1 MPLEKAPL
9 ASTVAAPQAEL
20 GVVTRR
26 IELIDLRMLR
36 GFCNLLVPVQP
47 KLPPTVTQSINIV
60 ARLGD
65 EPNRSHTGVTVSFS
79 IVGNYD
85 NGAEGLRVEATFG
98 VLYAVDWID
107 EPTQQAV
114 DLVGQSVGVNN
125 AWPYWREFVQSM
137 TGRMAIP
144 PLHIPILRM
153 DQLAFTQSEQNKETA
168 AVRAPKPRKK
178 IARRSTT
185 GR

>member
-60 ARLGD
+60 VRLGD

-85 NGAEGLRVEATFG
+85 NGAEGFALRRHSASCTPSIG
-98 VLYAVDWID
+98 SMNRPNRLWIWS
-107 EPTQQAV
+107 
-114 DLVGQSVGVNN
+114 GN
-125 AWPYWREFVQSM
+125 
-137 TGRMAIP
+137 
-144 PLHIPILRM
+144 PL
-153 DQLAFTQSEQNKETA
+153 A
-168 AVRAPKPRKK
+168 
-178 IARRSTT
+178 
-185 GR
+185 